1 MIELRE
7 NWLLERSRLFQMV
20 SLACQPAHWKDSLEG
35 LFTLA
40 KSDFIF
46 DNMVIYTTDNDS
58 PILEVLFARSTGRGK
73 HAEADVSWGETIS
86 SRVLQEKKLIKE
98 EPDNDAVNR
107 LASPYLL
114 GIPIRQIEKL
124 TGVLVLIRFGGPAFS
139 NDDLLFGQFL
149 ADLTAPILRD
159 ILLRDLIV
167 RLESTKA
174 VSTLQSDFI
183 STISHELRNP
193 LGFIKGYATTLLRPD
208 THWDPS
214 TQKEFLE
221 IIERETNNLTDLI
234 EDLLDSSR
242 LQSGQLEFDFS
253 PVRVDSLVRDEV
265 NRLLITRPNQKIEM
279 DVEKNIPAIEGDARK
294 LAQVFDNLLSNE
306 VKYAPDAN
314 LVISIKTN
322 ENHLVV
328 RFRDDGPGIPM
339 EYQEKIFTRFF
350 RVPEHALKAHGSGMG
365 LFICKQIIEKHQG
378 TIHMESTAKGT
389 DFTIR
394 LPIKMKPETKS
405 TEDSPCP

>member
-1 MIELRE
+1 
-7 NWLLERSRLFQMV
+7 MV
-20 SLACQPAHWKDSLEG
+20 SIACQPANWKDSLEG
-35 LFTLA
+35 LFSIA
-40 KSDFIF
+40 KNDFIF
-46 DNMVIYTTDNDS
+46 DNMVIYTTDVDS
-58 PILEVLFARSTGRGK
+58 DLLEVLFARSTGRGK

-86 SRVLQEKKLIKE
+86 SRVLQEKKLIRE
-98 EPDNDAVNR
+98 EPGIDVTDR

-114 GIPIRQIEKL
+114 GIPIRQTAKL
-124 TGVLVLIRFGGPAFS
+124 TGVLVLIRFGGPTFS
-139 NDDLLFGQFL
+139 NQDLQYGQLL
-149 ADLTAPILRD
+149 ADLTAPILRN
-159 ILLRDLIV
+159 LLLHDLFV
-167 RLESTKA
+167 RLESTTA

-265 NRLLITRPNQKIEM
+265 NRLLITHPNQKIEM
-279 DVEKNIPAIEGDARK
+279 DFETNIPAIEGDARK

-306 VKYAPDAN
+306 AKYAPDAT
-314 LVISIKTN
+314 LVISIVTEEKF
-322 ENHLVV
+322 LVV
-328 RFRDDGPGIPM
+328 RFQDDGPGIPT
-339 EYQEKIFTRFF
+339 EYQDKIFTRFF

-365 LFICKQIIEKHQG
+365 LFISKQIIEQHQG
-378 TIHMESTAKGT
+378 SISLESTAIGT
-389 DFTIR
+389 QFTIR
-394 LPIKMKPETKS
+394 LPFDMMPVTKGM
-405 TEDSPCP
+405 EGAPCP